1 MSSDLRK
8 MIREVLESTSHEWM
22 PASKETLMLDKPGIE
37 DSDKENQ
44 EQYLKSLGLM
54 EGAVAGKILI
64 PPPPSDKFRASE
76 LSVIA
81 DQYNNRKNPEV
92 LQGALD
98 DGFDQLFDMIVT
110 SAGYPSILPTIK
122 SVSASLV
129 PTIRHHKD
137 YFAVPRPTEFSETIG
152 YKFSGD
158 ELDSARNFS
167 YPSGHATQAFYLA
180 HFLSDIHPDL
190 SSDFLKLAQMVCDS
204 RIDRGVHF
212 PSDIEGGKKLARILF
227 DSTRDQSTTNLHESV
242 LAKVRGYMKPE
253 ISFFTL
259 EEWGLCVELL
269 LKLQKE
275 GVDVRGSLHPDP
287 RLNLILEKYFWYQL
301 DVEVDRWDL
310 LTEKNVLDFI
320 EDFTNHRYWGLEKEF
335 GHYFPD
341 ISKLRFAYFYSR
353 GDMEPYVLLDD
364 EYTKQMYGSVDNP
377 KELMH
382 YTTMAGV
389 KRIAESIEGDL
400 KFDISTFTVAKRPFF
415 RPESN
420 IILKMLGNVRA
431 GFRSDIKS
439 MAIDSGRR
447 ACNLHRLE
455 YPGKDLNNICYELE
469 SCDGEVRT
477 SLWNE
482 YIATPIQILEVME
495 LKL

>member
-1 MSSDLRK
+1 MTTNLRVL
-8 MIREVLESTSHEWM
+8 IREVLESTSHEWM
-22 PASKETLMLDKPGIE
+22 PANKETLMLDQPGIE

-54 EGAVAGKILI
+54 EGTSSAAILI
-64 PPPPSDKFRASE
+64 PPPPSEEYRVSE
-76 LSVIA
+76 LSLVRK
-81 DQYNNRKNPEV
+81 QYNDRKNPEP
-92 LQGALD
+92 LQDALD
-98 DGFDQLFDMIVT
+98 KDFGKLFDMVVT
-110 SAGYPSILPTIK
+110 SAGYPSLHPTIED
-122 SVSASLV
+122 VSYSLV
-129 PTIRHHKD
+129 PAIRRHKE
-137 YFAVPRPTEFSETIG
+137 YFGVPRPSSLAAAVG
-152 YKFSGD
+152 YPFSGD
-158 ELDSARNFS
+158 ELQSAQNTS

-204 RIDRGVHF
+204 RLDRGVHF
-212 PSDIEGGKKLARILF
+212 PSDIEGGKMLARILF
-227 DSTRDQSTTNLHESV
+227 DSTRDESTTNLDEGV

-253 ISFFTL
+253 SSFFTL

-269 LKLQKE
+269 LKLQQE
-275 GVDVRGSLHPDP
+275 GIDVRGSLHPDP

-341 ISKLRFAYFYSR
+341 ISKLKFAYFYSR
-353 GDMEPYVLLDD
+353 GDLEPYVLLDD
-364 EYTKQMYGSVDNP
+364 EYTKQMYGSVNNP

-382 YTTMAGV
+382 YTTMSGV
-389 KRIAESIEGDL
+389 KKIAESIESDL
-400 KFDISTFTVAKRPFF
+400 KFDISTFTVAKRKFF

-439 MAIDSGRR
+439 MAVDSGRR
-447 ACNLHRLE
+447 ACNLYRLE
-455 YPGKDLNNICYELE
+455 YPGEDVNNICYELE
-469 SCDGEVRT
+469 TCDGEVRT

-482 YIATPIQILEVME
+482 YIATPLQILEVME